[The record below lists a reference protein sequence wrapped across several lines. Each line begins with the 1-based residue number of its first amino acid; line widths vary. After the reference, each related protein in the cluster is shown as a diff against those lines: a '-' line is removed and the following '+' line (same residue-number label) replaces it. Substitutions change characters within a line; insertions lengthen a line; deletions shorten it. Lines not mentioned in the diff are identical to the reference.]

1 MDFLSSYWIMWV
13 ALMAVA
19 FIKGIWPV
27 FTTIIPIKMC
37 VYYKIWLHPLLRYLA
52 ASKATDRSGMPRK
65 LVNFPHN
72 SKCMSLRIFILPR
85 FPIFNTRIIIAL
97 MMWYNFTDVF
107 AKTIA
112 KAARNFNF

>member
-1 MDFLSSYWIMWV
+1 MDFLSSYWIVWV

-37 VYYKIWLHPLLRYLA
+37 VYYKIWLHPLLGYLA
-52 ASKATDRSGMPRK
+52 ASKIQQAGMPRK

-72 SKCMSLRIFILPR
+72 SKCMSLRILYR
-85 FPIFNTRIIIAL
+85 HAFPFGTPNHHYID
-97 MMWYNFTDVF
+97 DVDQLYRLF
-107 AKTIA
+107 AKPD
-112 KAARNFNF
+112 ARVHMIK